1 MTTFEEIYFGLFIL
15 PVKITQNQQ
24 NKQQHFYS
32 TGKIARRLSK
42 SIVGWNEL
50 ASELA
55 SSLGEF
61 SILKYSFWIVC
72 TAGRGQCNASDAVIQ
87 QLTPQK
93 YSNVF
98 KNKVHV
104 SANLRLCTVKFYL
117 LDFKFKLGTAQS
129 RVLSCG
135 CSS

>member
-55 SSLGEF
+55 SSLG
-61 SILKYSFWIVC
+61 
-72 TAGRGQCNASDAVIQ
+72 QCNASDAVIQ
-87 QLTPQK
+87 QLTPEK
-93 YSNVF
+93 YNNVF

-129 RVLSCG
+129 FVLWL
-135 CSS
+135 